1 MPYNFIRF
9 DNNYADVSS
18 RFFYNETS
26 EGDMQVNIYNKGI
39 YTVAGLSGELDECA
53 SAELRRKLDEGLAVP
68 GVQKNIL
75 FDMGGVS
82 FMDSTGIGVLLGRYK
97 LLKQRGKNMFIC
109 NVNTQMDRIL
119 RTTGIYTIMRKVSV

>member
-1 MPYNFIRF
+1 
-9 DNNYADVSS
+9 
-18 RFFYNETS
+18 
-26 EGDMQVNIYNKGI
+26 MQVNIYNKGI
-39 YTVAGLSGELDECA
+39 YTVACLSGELDECA
-53 SAELRRKLDEGLAVP
+53 AAELRRKLDEGLAVP

>member
-1 MPYNFIRF
+1 
-9 DNNYADVSS
+9 
-18 RFFYNETS
+18 
-26 EGDMQVNIYNKGI
+26 MQVNIYNKGI

-53 SAELRRKLDEGLAVP
+53 AAELRRKLDEGLAVP

-75 FDMGGVS
+75 FDMGGVL

>member
-1 MPYNFIRF
+1 
-9 DNNYADVSS
+9 
-18 RFFYNETS
+18 
-26 EGDMQVNIYNKGI
+26 MQVNIYNKGI
-39 YTVAGLSGELDECA
+39 YTVADLSGELDECA
-53 SAELRRKLDEGLAVP
+53 AAELRRKLDEGLAVP

>member
-1 MPYNFIRF
+1 
-9 DNNYADVSS
+9 
-18 RFFYNETS
+18 
-26 EGDMQVNIYNKGI
+26 MQVKIYNKGI
-39 YTVAGLSGELDECA
+39 YTIAGLSGELDEYA
-53 SAELRRKLDEGLAVP
+53 AKELRRELDEGLTLPSVK
-68 GVQKNIL
+68 KNIL

>member
-1 MPYNFIRF
+1 
-9 DNNYADVSS
+9 
-18 RFFYNETS
+18 
-26 EGDMQVNIYNKGI
+26 MQVNIYNKGI
-39 YTVAGLSGELDECA
+39 YTVAGLRGELDECA
-53 SAELRRKLDEGLAVP
+53 AAELRRKLDEGLAVP